1 MAFFIQNA
9 MAQTPNPSAAGGGME
24 TLILLGAFFL
34 ILYLLVIRP
43 QSKRNKEHKQM
54 ISSLSRNDEVVT
66 SGGLLGRV
74 TEVGETF
81 LKLELANNVVVKVQK
96 QAVSQHMPKGTLKD

>member
-1 MAFFIQNA
+1 MAIFIENA
-9 MAQTPNPSAAGGGME
+9 VAQTPNPEATGGGME
-24 TLILLGAFFL
+24 TLLLLGGFFL

-43 QSKRNKEHKQM
+43 QSKRSKEQKQM

-81 LKLELANNVVVKVQK
+81 LKLELANNVIVKVQK
-96 QAVSQHMPKGTLKD
+96 QAVSQLMPKGTLKD